1 MKEKNTTRYGY
12 PRDSIRDV
20 LMDMGYR
27 MVRKLGKGE
36 KNAPSLSVD
45 RE

>member
-1 MKEKNTTRYGY
+1 MKEKNIPQDTAIQ
-12 PRDSIRDV
+12 RDSIRDV

-36 KNAPSLSVD
+36 KNVQVCP
-45 RE
+45 